1 VEPNS
6 VIYWLGT
13 HAERAE
19 VIVAASLYGYVYISD
34 DAGDSWR
41 KLEKEF
47 GEVRSVAV
55 TPN

>member
-1 VEPNS
+1 M
-6 VIYWLGT
+6 IF
-13 HAERAE
+13 RARTLE
-19 VIVAASLYGYVYISD
+19 VIVAASLYGYVYVSE